1 MRLVQLLL
9 HAFGPFTE
17 CALDFTDTGLGTPT
31 DLHLIYGPNEAGK
44 SSALRAM
51 TDLRFGI
58 PSQSLDGFIHS
69 YKQLRISGVFRDDT
83 GQTLG
88 LARRKGQ
95 GPTLSRF
102 DPATGNP
109 LEPLA
114 AGPELE
120 LALTGGLTR
129 TDFESMFGLNHERL
143 RAGGDRLLK
152 GEGELGAAL
161 FEASAGIR
169 DIKAILAGLQTDA
182 KGYYNAQGRAANAV
196 INEARRQFDEQ
207 RQSYRLALTKPADW
221 QSLRRAHEQ
230 ACEALAGVDQELETQ
245 RRRENTLTELRTVA
259 PLLRDHDRVRA
270 GLADLSQVTDLPENA
285 REERLAAEQALKRAR
300 QDLQDAEQE
309 LRRCAAALAEL
320 VIEAFVLEHAQAIE
334 RLASRVET
342 AAQSRVEASRQAAR
356 AQQIALDLAARVA
369 QIAPGQSVAALVETV
384 PSAADRV
391 TLDWHL
397 ETIARLGERLAG
409 LRERAAELDQAQR
422 READQG
428 RPPPDAG
435 VHQALTTALR
445 QAQGLGDIGRR
456 GADLDQTIAGLET
469 RLAQALADLDAASV
483 AALRRARPLPTSGI
497 AQAREERVKLDQAQ
511 VGAGDEDR
519 RLIQDMAEQRRRQ
532 RELAAAGEVVTATT
546 LRQARA
552 RRDQGWDLIRRGY
565 IERSQDSAELGP
577 AFDPNRP
584 LPDAFAAAQNE
595 ADRQADLLR
604 ADAKRA
610 TGYEEC
616 SGRIADMDGR
626 RRELAAELAAVAARR
641 QELAA
646 VWSARLAQA
655 QLPDLDP
662 NALLEW
668 QLARQGALD
677 GADRLA
683 QACSERE
690 QLRVQVET
698 ARAALAAALETAGQG
713 ARGADL
719 ASLSQRA
726 DLWEKEATKTE
737 AQHESCLQ
745 AARQRQ
751 LESDKVAGLIRT
763 AAADLDLHL
772 AAVHLWYG
780 RLLLASASPPEAL
793 KARLDELD
801 SLARRSAELEDARL
815 RQSEHLALVEDFAA
829 QAAGLASVLGEPA
842 PALAGNYAERLQR
855 RLAEARD
862 REQQRSGLSR
872 DRARALETRQRAAA
886 EQDAQ
891 CSILER
897 LCVQAGAASVA
908 ELPLIENSA
917 ARKRALQSS
926 LQDQR
931 RQLAQ
936 ASSRPEDDL
945 RAALNDQDGIAIDA
959 ERERCQAEIARLELA
974 QARARQAE
982 VETRQALAA
991 IDASDQA
998 ARAREA
1004 MESAAAR
1011 YRGAIRPWARLK
1023 LAQAL
1028 LAQALEQ
1035 FRERAQ
1041 APMIALASTYFSL
1054 ITGGRYVRLVADETN
1069 DRAVLRVAQAGDE
1082 QPLGVEA
1089 LSEGTADQL
1098 YLALRLAALEL
1109 RRAFHPQLPLI
1120 LDDVLVTSDDT
1131 RAANCLRAL
1140 ARFAAGRQ
1148 VMIFTHHRHLL
1159 ELAQEAVGERGLMTH
1174 RL

>member
-58 PSQSLDGFIHS
+58 PSQSPDGFVHS
-69 YKQLRISGVFRDDT
+69 YKQLRIAGVFRDDA
-83 GQTLG
+83 GQDLG

-95 GPTLSRF
+95 GLTLSRF
-102 DPATGNP
+102 DPATGSP
-109 LEPLA
+109 LEPSA

-129 TDFESMFGLNHERL
+129 ADFESMFGLNHERL

-161 FEASAGIR
+161 FEASAGTR
-169 DIKAILAGLQTDA
+169 DIKAILAGLETDA
-182 KGYYNAQGRAANAV
+182 KGYYNAHGRTANAV
-196 INEARRQFDEQ
+196 INEARRQFDEH

-221 QSLRRAHEQ
+221 QSLHRAHEQ
-230 ACEALAGVDQELETQ
+230 ACAALAGIDQELETQ

-270 GLADLSQVTDLPENA
+270 GLANLGQVPDLPEHA
-285 REERLAAEQALKRAR
+285 REERLAAGQALGRAR
-300 QDLQDAEQE
+300 QDLQDADLE
-309 LRRCAAALAEL
+309 LRRCAEALAGL
-320 VIEAFVLEHAQAIE
+320 VIEAPVLEHAQAIE
-334 RLASRVET
+334 RLANRVET
-342 AAQSRVEASRQAAR
+342 VAQSRVEASRQAAR
-356 AQQIALDLAARVA
+356 ARQLALDLAARVA
-369 QIAPGQSVAALVETV
+369 QIAPGQSSAALVEAV

-391 TLDWHL
+391 TLDGHL
-397 ETIARLGERLAG
+397 EAIARLGERLAG

-435 VHQALTTALR
+435 PRQALAAALR

-456 GADLDQTIAGLET
+456 GADLDQSIAGLEA
-469 RLAQALADLDAASV
+469 RLAQALADLGAPSV
-483 AALRRARPLPTSGI
+483 AALRQARPLSVSAI
-497 AQAREERVKLDQAQ
+497 AQAREERARLDQAQ

-532 RELAAAGEVVTATT
+532 RALAAAGEVVTATT

-565 IERSQDSAELGP
+565 IERRRDPAELGP
-577 AFDPNRP
+577 AFDPDRP
-584 LPDAFAAAQNE
+584 LPDAFEAAQDE

-641 QELAA
+641 QDLAA
-646 VWSARLAQA
+646 GWSARLAQA
-655 QLPDLDP
+655 ELPDLDP
-662 NALLEW
+662 DALLEW
-668 QLARQGALD
+668 QAARQGALD

-683 QACSERE
+683 PACTERE
-690 QLRVQVET
+690 QLRAQVET
-698 ARAALAAALETAGQG
+698 ARAALETALATAGQG
-713 ARGADL
+713 AQGADL
-719 ASLSQRA
+719 ASLIQRA
-726 DLWEKEATKTE
+726 DLWEKGATKAE
-737 AQHESCLQ
+737 AQHESRLQ

-751 LESDKVAGLIRT
+751 LESDKVAALIRT

-772 AAVHLWYG
+772 AAVQRWYG
-780 RLLLASASPPEAL
+780 RLLLAPASPPEAL

-801 SLARRSAELEDARL
+801 ALVRQDRELSDARL
-815 RQSEHLALVEDFAA
+815 RQSEHLALAEDFAA
-829 QAAGLASVLGEPA
+829 QAAGLAGALGEPA
-842 PALAGNYAERLQR
+842 PALAQDYADRLQR

-862 REQQRSGLSR
+862 RDQRRTGLIR
-872 DRARALETRQRAAA
+872 DRARALATRQRAAA
-886 EQDAQ
+886 EQAAQ
-891 CSILER
+891 CAILER
-897 LCVQAGAASVA
+897 LCAQAGAAGVA
-908 ELPLIENSA
+908 ELPLIEDSA

-936 ASSRPEDDL
+936 ASPRPEDDL
-945 RAALNDQDGIAIDA
+945 RAALNDQDGIAIEA
-959 ERERCQAEIARLELA
+959 ERERCQAEIGRLERA
-974 QARARQAE
+974 QARARQLE

-1028 LAQALEQ
+1028 LAQALER

-1041 APMIALASTYFSL
+1041 APMVALASTYFSL
-1054 ITGGRYVRLVADETN
+1054 MTGGRYVRLVADETN
-1069 DRAVLRVAQAGDE
+1069 DRAILRAARADGVA
-1082 QPLGVEA
+1082 LGVEA

-1098 YLALRLAALEL
+1098 FLALRLAALEL
-1109 RRAFHPQLPLI
+1109 RRASHPQLPLI
-1120 LDDVLVTSDDT
+1120 LDDVLVTSDDI

-1140 ARFAAGRQ
+1140 ARFAAGGQ

-1159 ELAQEAVGERGLMTH
+1159 DLAQDAVGAQGLMTH